1 MSSRSRSGRKT
12 SPRHLRAP
20 ACDKS
25 GAELDHRA
33 RSAGS
38 AASSSFIEDS
48 VKPGMSKKSP
58 DISRYRKGLRPM
70 GPPAL
75 IAPPPDMNIQLFSM
89 GDAPFIGR
97 AGTRLLESVV
107 SSIVCCFKITAHR
120 QCARSSACSEAR
132 PRTRWTVF
140 HAMKPVRESVSAN
153 QMHCL
158 EMFGVDLQ
166 DCNEIDG

>member
-1 MSSRSRSGRKT
+1 MSSRSRSCRTDKPASPART
-12 SPRHLRAP
+12 SMRQTWSRVGLP
-20 ACDKS
+20 
-25 GAELDHRA
+25 
-33 RSAGS
+33 SAFS
-38 AASSSFIEDS
+38 RPAASSSFIEDS
-48 VKPGMSKKSP
+48 VKPGMSRSHQVFRGIAKAY
-58 DISRYRKGLRPM
+58 DQWE
-70 GPPAL
+70 PPTS
-75 IAPPPDMNIQLFSM
+75 IAPPPDMHIQLFSM

-97 AGTRLLESVV
+97 AGTRLLESGN

-140 HAMKPVRESVSAN
+140 HAMKLVRESVSAN